1 MKLLRDLG
9 DTESRGEMSDKELE
23 EQLASAGTKLLEPPS
38 SVDELMPLLEELE
51 NYLSRVEQSP
61 TTSMQDA
68 LSPSLKALVADQLFR
83 HSDADVRVAIASCIS
98 EITRITAPEAPYDDD
113 LMKEVFQLI
122 VSSFENLHDK
132 SSRSYTRRASILE
145 TVAKVRSCVVMLDLE
160 CDAMVVEMF
169 QHLLN
174 SIRDHHPEH
183 IFQSM
188 ETIMT
193 LIIDESEDVSPE
205 LLSPVLDSVKSDN
218 KEVLPIARKLGET
231 VLKNCASKLQPYFCQ
246 ALKALGTS
254 IDEYTNVITSIYQ
267 EASAAVE
274 GNNNHAASEHK
285 VNKEKASHQDS
296 PAAARSPKSV
306 IGNGATQKAELDSVS
321 NRKPEDARH
330 GSPPKVTKALSN
342 DNIVKLN
349 SANVAKKESKLGK
362 KKKGRGR
369 KPVSST
375 RSNATPDGSQTIP
388 DSPHDN
394 SPVEYSP
401 SESEKETAA
410 NPSSPK
416 PAGDESMS
424 VASLSQNEGQPD
436 ESRPRKGGRR
446 KKQELAKEVMGHA
459 ADISK
464 NEATSDKEVKPHTS
478 TGRNTSLGS
487 SEDVK
492 TGITLKISRK
502 ENAAT
507 SDVEAKS
514 LKNSSRKVS
523 VGTDTEDG
531 SSTKR
536 SGDKKGVARVKV
548 ASEKDLRKSTEAAAS
563 PKSAMKAGGGDE
575 KSHETPKESSKRKR
589 TPGKEA
595 SDAKEYG
602 EDLVGSKIKVW
613 WPQDRAFYKGVVDSF
628 DPIRKRHKVLYTDGD
643 QEILNLKKQKWELVE
658 GNSVSYRGQEGDSRS
673 PDASPELPL
682 KKRAKM
688 KEGKTETSAK
698 KGNASSSKSN
708 AGSAKSGKK
717 FRGGNK
723 SDGKFEKDGI
733 GKSKDRTSE
742 NGSKSGSVTLNKMTK
757 TGKPKD
763 EDPSTPHVASKSGEE
778 SSVTTKS
785 KKGSKIA
792 SKGSDLKSSGKP
804 EKLKSNGSDKLKSGL
819 LKAKER
825 IMDNDSVDS
834 AETETNE
841 ERLVPS
847 KVLGSGSKSG
857 KKRQRGA

>member
-1 MKLLRDLG
+1 
-9 DTESRGEMSDKELE
+9 MSDKELE
-23 EQLASAGTKLLEPPS
+23 EQLARAGTKLLEPPS
-38 SVDELMPLLEELE
+38 SVDELMPLLEDLE
-51 NYLSRVEQSP
+51 KHLSKVEQSP

-83 HSDADVRVAIASCIS
+83 HSDADVRVTIASCIS

-122 VSSFENLHDK
+122 VSSFENLYDK

-160 CDAMVVEMF
+160 CDALVVEMF

-174 SIRDHHPEH
+174 SIRDYHPEH

-193 LIIDESEDVSPE
+193 LIIDESEDISPE

-254 IDEYTNVITSIYQ
+254 IDEYSNVITSIYQ

-274 GNNNHAASEHK
+274 ENNNNAASEHK
-285 VNKEKASHQDS
+285 VKASHQVS
-296 PAAARSPKSV
+296 PASGRSPKSV
-306 IGNGATQKAELDSVS
+306 ISNGATQKAELDSIS
-321 NRKPEDARH
+321 NRKPEDAH
-330 GSPPKVTKALSN
+330 HSSPPKVTKSLSN
-342 DNIVKLN
+342 DNIVKSN
-349 SANVAKKESKLGK
+349 SANVAKKEGKLGK

-369 KPVSST
+369 KPGSST
-375 RSNATPDGSQTIP
+375 KSNASLDGSQTIP
-388 DSPHDN
+388 DSPRDN

-416 PAGDESMS
+416 PAGDESIS

-446 KKQELAKEVMGHA
+446 KKQELAKEVTGPA
-459 ADISK
+459 ADICK
-464 NEATSDKEVKPHTS
+464 NEGTNDKEVKPHTS

-487 SEDVK
+487 SDDIK
-492 TGITLKISRK
+492 TGITLKILRK

-514 LKNSSRKVS
+514 LKNSSKSVS
-523 VGTDTEDG
+523 VGTNIEDG

-536 SGDKKGVARVKV
+536 SGDKKGVTKGKV

-575 KSHETPKESSKRKR
+575 KSHGTPKDSSKRKR
-589 TPGKEA
+589 APGKEA

-628 DPIRKRHKVLYTDGD
+628 DPVRKRHKVLYTDGD
-643 QEILNLKKQKWELVE
+643 QEILNLKKQKWEFVE
-658 GNSVSYRGQEGDSRS
+658 GNPVSYQGQEGNSTS

-688 KEGKTETSAK
+688 KEGKTGTSAK

-717 FRGGNK
+717 SKGGNN
-723 SDGKFEKDGI
+723 SDGKFEKDGV

-742 NGSKSGSVTLNKMTK
+742 NGSKSGSAALNKMTK
-757 TGKPKD
+757 TGKLKD
-763 EDPSTPHVASKSGEE
+763 EDPSTPHAVTKSGEE

-792 SKGSDLKSSGKP
+792 SKGSELKNSGKP
-804 EKLKSNGSDKLKSGL
+804 EKLKSNGSDKLKTGL

-825 IMDNDSVDS
+825 ILDNDSVDS

-841 ERLVPS
+841 EKLVPS

>member
-1 MKLLRDLG
+1 
-9 DTESRGEMSDKELE
+9 MSDKELQ
-23 EQLASAGTKLLEPPS
+23 EQLVKAGTELLEPPS

-51 NYLSRVEQSP
+51 NCLSRVEQSP
-61 TTSMQDA
+61 TPSMLDA

-83 HSDADVRVAIASCIS
+83 HSDADVRVATASCIS
-98 EITRITAPEAPYDDD
+98 EITRITAPEAPYEDD

-122 VSSFENLHDK
+122 VSSFEKLYDK

-160 CDAMVVEMF
+160 CDALVVEMF

-174 SIRDHHPEH
+174 SIRDYHPEH
-183 IFQSM
+183 VFQSM

-193 LIIDESEDVSPE
+193 LIIDESEDVSPD

-218 KEVLPIARKLGET
+218 KEVLPIARKLGEM
-231 VLKNCASKLQPYFCQ
+231 VLKNCASKLQPYFYQ

-254 IDEYTNVITSIYQ
+254 IDEYSNVITSMYQ

-274 GNNNHAASEHK
+274 ENNNHAASKHK
-285 VNKEKASHQDS
+285 VNKEKASHQVGLVS
-296 PAAARSPKSV
+296 GRSPKSV
-306 IGNGATQKAELDSVS
+306 ISNGATQKAGLDSIS
-321 NRKPEDARH
+321 NRRPEDAHRS
-330 GSPPKVTKALSN
+330 SPPKVTKASSN
-342 DNIVKLN
+342 ENIVKLN

-369 KPVSST
+369 KPGSST
-375 RSNATPDGSQTIP
+375 KSNVTPDGSQTIP
-388 DSPHDN
+388 DLPHDN
-394 SPVEYSP
+394 SPAEYSP

-424 VASLSQNEGQPD
+424 VAFPYQNEGQPD

-446 KKQELAKEVMGHA
+446 KKQELAKEVTGPA

-464 NEATSDKEVKPHTS
+464 NERTSDKEVKPHS
-478 TGRNTSLGS
+478 NT
-487 SEDVK
+487 
-492 TGITLKISRK
+492 
-502 ENAAT
+502 
-507 SDVEAKS
+507 
-514 LKNSSRKVS
+514 VS
-523 VGTDTEDG
+523 VSTNMEDG

-536 SGDKKGVARVKV
+536 SGDKKGVAKRKV
-548 ASEKDLRKSTEAAAS
+548 ASEKDLRKSAEAAAS
-563 PKSAMKAGGGDE
+563 PKSAMKAGGADE
-575 KSHETPKESSKRKR
+575 KSHETPKDGSKRKR
-589 TPGKEA
+589 TLGKEV

-613 WPQDRAFYKGVVDSF
+613 WPQDRAFYEGVVDSF
-628 DPIRKRHKVLYTDGD
+628 DPVRKRHKVLYTDGD
-643 QEILNLKKQKWELVE
+643 QEILNLKKQKWEFVE
-658 GNSVSYRGQEGDSRS
+658 GNSVSYQGQEGDGRS
-673 PDASPELPL
+673 PDTSPELTRPL

-688 KEGKTETSAK
+688 KGGKMETSAK
-698 KGNASSSKSN
+698 KVDASSSKSN
-708 AGSAKSGKK
+708 TGSTKFGRKSK
-717 FRGGNK
+717 GGSN

-742 NGSKSGSVTLNKMTK
+742 NGSKSGSVALSKTTK
-757 TGKPKD
+757 TGKLKD
-763 EDPSTPHVASKSGEE
+763 EDPSMPHVATNSGEE
-778 SSVTTKS
+778 SSETTKS
-785 KKGSKIA
+785 KKGSKFA
-792 SKGSDLKSSGKP
+792 SKGSELDSSGKP
-804 EKLKSNGSDKLKSGL
+804 EKLKSNGSDKIKSGL
-819 LKAKER
+819 LKVEDR

-841 ERLVPS
+841 EKSVPS
-847 KVLGSGSKSG
+847 VPGIGSKSG